1 MKNNIPQTRDDMRQ
15 QQHLHDEFKELKEVL
30 FIQQLENV
38 EFQLFEVCN
47 HPFNLEQK
55 REMQKYI
62 ED

>member
-1 MKNNIPQTRDDMRQ
+1 MRQ